1 MDGSIEFT
9 MGLSEGVA
17 WPWPIAVYL
26 FFAGI
31 SGGALTLALVLR
43 FFKGQTENT
52 PFLKAASVIS
62 LVTIALG
69 MLCLVLDLTNPLFF
83 WRILVFYNLN
93 SVMSIGVI
101 ALLFYIPLVAVI
113 ALLALEE
120 EIVNLAEKFKVLNYL
135 LPIIEFLKRFR
146 SPMEKATLVL
156 ALSVCAYTGFLIS
169 ALIRFPLINTSVLP
183 ALFVAS
189 GLSAGGAA
197 TKMMAV
203 KFFGEDLHSG
213 EMKILHGAEWPIM
226 FAEALFIFMIAVS
239 LMTGNAGGQMAFAAF
254 HEGTWATVFWLG
266 VVGVGFITPLLLNF
280 ATGKTFSH
288 SAKAFYLSG
297 FCAVSGMM
305 CLRLFILYAGQ
316 IYAI

>member
-1 MDGSIEFT
+1 MDGTIEFT

-31 SGGALTLALVLR
+31 SGGALTLALCLR

-52 PFLKAASVIS
+52 PFLKAASLVS

-69 MLCLVLDLTNPLFF
+69 MICLVFDLTNPLFF

-101 ALLFYIPLVAVI
+101 ALSLYIPLVALVT
-113 ALLALEE
+113 LFALEE
-120 EIVNLAEKFKVLNYL
+120 EVRSIKQLA
-135 LPIIEFLKRFR
+135 FLVPVIDALRRFR
-146 SPMEKATLVL
+146 RPAEQLTLVL

-197 TKMMAV
+197 AKMLAV
-203 KFFGEDLHSG
+203 GLFRENLHSA
-213 EMKILHGAEWPIM
+213 EMKLLHGAEWPIM
-226 FAEALFIFMIAVS
+226 FFEALFIFMIAVS
-239 LMTGNAGGQMAFAAF
+239 LMTGHAGGQLAFAAF
-254 HEGTWATVFWLG
+254 HEGTWATLFWVG
-266 VVGVGFITPLLLNF
+266 VVGIGFAGPLLLNF

-297 FCAVSGMM
+297 ICAVSGMM

-316 IYAI
+316 HYAI